1 MKILDFLRA
10 EGIICPLS
18 ANSKEEVLKELVEP
32 IVKAHPRVDRDRLLK
47 TLLERES
54 LGSTGIGGGVAI
66 PHGKFEGLDK
76 LASSFG
82 RSPRGIDFSSMD
94 SKPAH
99 IFFLLVAP
107 KNCAGDHLKALA
119 RISRLLKDPL
129 LLTSLQKS
137 ESPGD
142 IYRVLEEYRSS
153 TAVILTLQ
161 AGEVSKDF
169 EAVLLALFR
178 VELERENVIA
188 RNRAREFYPVLRVGR
203 YI

>member
-1 MKILDFLRA
+1 MRILDFLRA

-18 ANSKEEVLKELVEP
+18 ATSKEEVLKELVGP
-32 IVKAHPRVDRDRLLK
+32 IAKAHPQVDKDRLLK

-66 PHGKFEGLDK
+66 PHGKFEGLEK

-129 LLTSLQKS
+129 LLTSLQKA

-142 IYRVLEEYRSS
+142 IYRVLEEY
-153 TAVILTLQ
+153 
-161 AGEVSKDF
+161 D
-169 EAVLLALFR
+169 
-178 VELERENVIA
+178 
-188 RNRAREFYPVLRVGR
+188 LRLP
-203 YI
+203 